1 MRISIIVVISISDI
15 RREKEVIR
23 FSYFTNSQKNSLCK
37 LMNKNG
43 VTRNSMVINPDQRRG
58 YYFSHTDPKK
68 DYLLQCLIGDD
79 VSIRSGTYKAA
90 SDVITIPR
98 DKNTSFWSIVR
109 LSFVILFVGGGILGL
124 IILFRRPEF
133 FDLFFAPLV

>member
-1 MRISIIVVISISDI
+1 MVISISDI

-23 FSYFTNSQKNSLCK
+23 FSYFTNSQKNSLCT

-43 VTRNSMVINPDQRRG
+43 VTRNSMGINPDQRRG